1 MDTQNPNDSDLFKKP
16 EPRQYDNI
24 VDFVYDP
31 DGTGNLKI
39 DTVIREDGKVAIY
52 LDKPFKLPLAW
63 IEYDM
68 KANQLHFVMEDGNLR
83 VLGVDVRP
91 DLKRNMQN
99 THQILIVLTDN
110 ETGKGKEGYYVPL
123 IIHQL

>member
-52 LDKPFKLPLAW
+52 LDKPFKLPPVW

-68 KANQLHFVMEDGNLR
+68 KANQLHFVMDDGNVR
-83 VLGVDVRP
+83 VLGLNVKP
-91 DLKRNMQN
+91 DFKRNMQN
-99 THQILIVLTDN
+99 THQILIVLMDY
-110 ETGKGKEGYYVPL
+110 GSGQMKEGYYVPL